1 MYKRQGYNNFL
12 NNPFIIIV
20 LVSSL
25 WALWYHFCTGLR
37 HLYWDMG
44 YGYDLKSVTISGWV
58 AVIFSFVLTF
68 LTLLFFISWMS
79 DGIKHW
85 KYSRVSSILLIPLT
99 IWFVA
104 FFSKNFGMP
113 FEQVASS
120 LSTPLNFLLMLT
132 FITATIFHLQQG
144 LQVIIEDY
152 VYRRLWINL
161 NLVFCSLLF
170 IVSIISLGKLVLVGV
185 LWIHTKSQITFMT

>member
-1 MYKRQGYNNFL
+1 
-12 NNPFIIIV
+12 
-20 LVSSL
+20 
-25 WALWYHFCTGLR
+25 
-37 HLYWDMG
+37 
-44 YGYDLKSVTISGWV
+44 
-58 AVIFSFVLTF
+58 
-68 LTLLFFISWMS
+68 MS

-85 KYSRVSSILLIPLT
+85 KYSRVSSILLVPLT

-113 FEQVASS
+113 FEQVANS
-120 LSTPLNFLLMLT
+120 LSTPLNSLLMLT

-161 NLVFCSLLF
+161 NIVFCSLLF
-170 IVSIISLGKLVLVGV
+170 IMSIISLGKLVLLGV
-185 LWIHTKSQITFMT
+185 L

>member
-1 MYKRQGYNNFL
+1 
-12 NNPFIIIV
+12 
-20 LVSSL
+20 
-25 WALWYHFCTGLR
+25 
-37 HLYWDMG
+37 
-44 YGYDLKSVTISGWV
+44 
-58 AVIFSFVLTF
+58 
-68 LTLLFFISWMS
+68 MS

-85 KYSRVSSILLIPLT
+85 KYSRISSILLIPLT

-120 LSTPLNFLLMLT
+120 LSTPLNSLLMLT

-152 VYRRLWINL
+152 VYKRLWINL
-161 NLVFCSLLF
+161 NIIFCSLLF
-170 IVSIISLGKLVLVGV
+170 IVSIISLGKLVFLGV
-185 LWIHTKSQITFMT
+185 L

>member
-1 MYKRQGYNNFL
+1 
-12 NNPFIIIV
+12 
-20 LVSSL
+20 
-25 WALWYHFCTGLR
+25 
-37 HLYWDMG
+37 
-44 YGYDLKSVTISGWV
+44 
-58 AVIFSFVLTF
+58 
-68 LTLLFFISWMS
+68 MS

-99 IWFVA
+99 IWFVS

-120 LSTPLNFLLMLT
+120 LSTPLNSLLMLT

-161 NLVFCSLLF
+161 NKMFCSSLL
-170 IVSIISLGKLVLVGV
+170 IVSIISLGKLVFVGI
-185 LWIHTKSQITFMT
+185 L

>member
-1 MYKRQGYNNFL
+1 
-12 NNPFIIIV
+12 
-20 LVSSL
+20 
-25 WALWYHFCTGLR
+25 
-37 HLYWDMG
+37 
-44 YGYDLKSVTISGWV
+44 
-58 AVIFSFVLTF
+58 
-68 LTLLFFISWMS
+68 MS

-85 KYSRVSSILLIPLT
+85 KYSRISSIVLIPLT

-104 FFSKNFGMP
+104 FFSKNIGMP

-120 LSTPLNFLLMLT
+120 LSTPLNSLLMFT

-161 NLVFCSLLF
+161 NVVFCSSLL
-170 IVSIISLGKLVLVGV
+170 IVSVISLGKLVFVGV
-185 LWIHTKSQITFMT
+185 L

>member
-1 MYKRQGYNNFL
+1 
-12 NNPFIIIV
+12 
-20 LVSSL
+20 
-25 WALWYHFCTGLR
+25 
-37 HLYWDMG
+37 
-44 YGYDLKSVTISGWV
+44 
-58 AVIFSFVLTF
+58 
-68 LTLLFFISWMS
+68 MS

-99 IWFVA
+99 IWFVT

-113 FEQVASS
+113 FEQVALS
-120 LSTPLNFLLMLT
+120 LSMPLNSLMMLT

-161 NLVFCSLLF
+161 NKMFCSLLF
-170 IVSIISLGKLVLVGV
+170 VVSIISLGKLVFLGV
-185 LWIHTKSQITFMT
+185 L

>member
-1 MYKRQGYNNFL
+1 
-12 NNPFIIIV
+12 
-20 LVSSL
+20 
-25 WALWYHFCTGLR
+25 
-37 HLYWDMG
+37 
-44 YGYDLKSVTISGWV
+44 
-58 AVIFSFVLTF
+58 
-68 LTLLFFISWMS
+68 MS

-85 KYSRVSSILLIPLT
+85 KYSRISSIVLIPLT

-120 LSTPLNFLLMLT
+120 LSTPLNSLLMLT

-161 NLVFCSLLF
+161 NKILCSLLF
-170 IVSIISLGKLVLVGV
+170 IVSVVSIGKLVFVGV
-185 LWIHTKSQITFMT
+185 L

>member
-1 MYKRQGYNNFL
+1 
-12 NNPFIIIV
+12 
-20 LVSSL
+20 
-25 WALWYHFCTGLR
+25 
-37 HLYWDMG
+37 
-44 YGYDLKSVTISGWV
+44 
-58 AVIFSFVLTF
+58 
-68 LTLLFFISWMS
+68 MS

-113 FEQVASS
+113 FEQVALS
-120 LSTPLNFLLMLT
+120 LSMPLNSLMMLT

-152 VYRRLWINL
+152 IYKRLWINL
-161 NLVFCSLLF
+161 NIVFCSSLF

-185 LWIHTKSQITFMT
+185 

>member
-1 MYKRQGYNNFL
+1 
-12 NNPFIIIV
+12 
-20 LVSSL
+20 
-25 WALWYHFCTGLR
+25 
-37 HLYWDMG
+37 
-44 YGYDLKSVTISGWV
+44 
-58 AVIFSFVLTF
+58 
-68 LTLLFFISWMS
+68 MS

-85 KYSRVSSILLIPLT
+85 KYSRISSIVLIPLT

-120 LSTPLNFLLMLT
+120 LSTPLNSLLMLT

-152 VYRRLWINL
+152 VYKRLWINL
-161 NLVFCSLLF
+161 NIIFCSLLS

-185 LWIHTKSQITFMT
+185 L

>member
-1 MYKRQGYNNFL
+1 
-12 NNPFIIIV
+12 
-20 LVSSL
+20 
-25 WALWYHFCTGLR
+25 
-37 HLYWDMG
+37 
-44 YGYDLKSVTISGWV
+44 
-58 AVIFSFVLTF
+58 
-68 LTLLFFISWMS
+68 MS

-104 FFSKNFGMP
+104 FFSKNFGMQ

-120 LSTPLNFLLMLT
+120 LSSPFNSFMMLT

-152 VYRRLWINL
+152 VYKRLWINL
-161 NLVFCSLLF
+161 NIVFCCLLF
-170 IVSIISLGKLVLVGV
+170 IVSTISLGKLVFVGV
-185 LWIHTKSQITFMT
+185 L

>member
-1 MYKRQGYNNFL
+1 
-12 NNPFIIIV
+12 
-20 LVSSL
+20 
-25 WALWYHFCTGLR
+25 
-37 HLYWDMG
+37 
-44 YGYDLKSVTISGWV
+44 
-58 AVIFSFVLTF
+58 
-68 LTLLFFISWMS
+68 MS

-85 KYSRVSSILLIPLT
+85 KYSRISSIVLIPLT

-120 LSTPLNFLLMLT
+120 LSTPLNSLLMFT

-152 VYRRLWINL
+152 VNKRLWINL
-161 NLVFCSLLF
+161 NRVFCSLLF
-170 IVSIISLGKLVLVGV
+170 LVSVISLGKLVLVGV
-185 LWIHTKSQITFMT
+185 L

>member
-1 MYKRQGYNNFL
+1 
-12 NNPFIIIV
+12 
-20 LVSSL
+20 
-25 WALWYHFCTGLR
+25 
-37 HLYWDMG
+37 
-44 YGYDLKSVTISGWV
+44 
-58 AVIFSFVLTF
+58 
-68 LTLLFFISWMS
+68 MS
-79 DGIKHW
+79 AGIKHW
-85 KYSRVSSILLIPLT
+85 KYSRISSVLLIPLT

-120 LSTPLNFLLMLT
+120 LSTPFNSSMMLI

-161 NLVFCSLLF
+161 NIIFCSALF
-170 IVSIISLGKLVLVGV
+170 IISIVSVGKLLIVG
-185 LWIHTKSQITFMT
+185 I

>member
-1 MYKRQGYNNFL
+1 
-12 NNPFIIIV
+12 
-20 LVSSL
+20 
-25 WALWYHFCTGLR
+25 
-37 HLYWDMG
+37 
-44 YGYDLKSVTISGWV
+44 
-58 AVIFSFVLTF
+58 
-68 LTLLFFISWMS
+68 MS

-85 KYSRVSSILLIPLT
+85 KYSRVSSILLVPLT

-113 FEQVASS
+113 FEQVALS
-120 LSTPLNFLLMLT
+120 LSMPLNSLMMLT

-161 NLVFCSLLF
+161 NVVFCSLLF

-185 LWIHTKSQITFMT
+185 L

>member
-1 MYKRQGYNNFL
+1 
-12 NNPFIIIV
+12 
-20 LVSSL
+20 
-25 WALWYHFCTGLR
+25 
-37 HLYWDMG
+37 
-44 YGYDLKSVTISGWV
+44 
-58 AVIFSFVLTF
+58 
-68 LTLLFFISWMS
+68 MS

-113 FEQVASS
+113 FEQVTSS
-120 LSTPLNFLLMLT
+120 LSTPLNSLLMLT

-152 VYRRLWINL
+152 VYKRLWINL
-161 NLVFCSLLF
+161 NIIFCSALF
-170 IVSIISLGKLVLVGV
+170 VVSILSVGKIAIVGV
-185 LWIHTKSQITFMT
+185 